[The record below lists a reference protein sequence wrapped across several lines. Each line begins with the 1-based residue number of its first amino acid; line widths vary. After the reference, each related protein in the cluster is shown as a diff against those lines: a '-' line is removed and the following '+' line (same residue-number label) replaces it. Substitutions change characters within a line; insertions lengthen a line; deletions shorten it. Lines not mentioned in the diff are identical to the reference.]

1 MYKGRGVGRSA
12 KKNKEDADERGDK
25 YKAKGAG
32 LDDAKK
38 GGTAE
43 GAKERKPH
51 EELAIYSIYRRLTCR
66 WCQRTFHKSS
76 GLKMHICY
84 ALTPARRINV
94 PEAPHSDTAKTTT
107 AKDNT
112 NKDGEGKTIN
122 AKDVDGGSTYPLVDP
137 RPEEA
142 PRQHLQHSRA
152 DHRCRWFHGTPSRR
166 DE

>member
-1 MYKGRGVGRSA
+1 
-12 KKNKEDADERGDK
+12 
-25 YKAKGAG
+25 
-32 LDDAKK
+32 
-38 GGTAE
+38 
-43 GAKERKPH
+43 
-51 EELAIYSIYRRLTCR
+51 
-66 WCQRTFHKSS
+66 
-76 GLKMHICY
+76 MHICY

-142 PRQHLQHSRA
+142 PDSTYSTVEQTTGADGSMKHPLDLTNNPLNSQHA
-152 DHRCRWFHGTPSRR
+152 KTTTAKC
-166 DE
+166 